1 MDSDQR
7 KAEVLLASGGSIDV
21 QESLEEIGDL
31 IAASSDSDPP
41 FIRLT
46 DRQGRTHMVN
56 PRQILEYRD
65 AQGYGSTNRFT

>member
-1 MDSDQR
+1 MGSEQR

-21 QESLEEIGDL
+21 EQSLEEIGEL
-31 IAASSDSDPP
+31 IAASSDSEPS

-65 AQGYGSTNRFT
+65 AQGYGSTTKYT

>member
-21 QESLEEIGDL
+21 QESLEKIGEL
-31 IAASSDSDPP
+31 IAAGSDSD

-65 AQGYGSTNRFT
+65 AQGYGSTSRFT

>member
-1 MDSDQR
+1 MSSEER

-21 QESLEEIGDL
+21 QQSVEQITEL
-31 IAASSDSDPP
+31 IASSPNSDPL

-56 PRQILEYRD
+56 PRQILEYREP
-65 AQGYGSTNRFT
+65 QGYGSTTTFT